1 MKDRSRAASSSTRAN
16 STSTRPP
23 IKTVKGA
30 ASWIDRRGIA
40 TLFPGADLVLP
51 SLWEAVSG
59 RLDVDWAIRDEEGR
73 YVSFTPEMEKCWRWK
88 DELPDRGLAC
98 VGKHLGR
105 WSALVAPRLLPPLY
119 ALTGRRGSPDD
130 FRDAELSSFEREVG
144 EAVLEEGPVTGPEL
158 RALLGAEKKKVDAAV
173 IVLQRGL
180 VLTNSGLVEQKQ
192 GWGAIAV
199 DVLARRFPLPALP
212 GENDARRQLAGT
224 VLASCGEVSAAD
236 LGGALGWRLKRSRQT
251 LAELVE
257 AGAARSRLERGL
269 ELWSA
274 RSLRSR
280 S

>member
-1 MKDRSRAASSSTRAN
+1 MKARSRAASSSTRAS
-16 STSTRPP
+16 STSTPPP
-23 IKTVKGA
+23 IETIETA
-30 ASWIDRRGIA
+30 ARWVDRKGIA

-59 RLDVDWAIRDEEGR
+59 RLDVDWAIRDEEGH

-88 DELPDRGLAC
+88 DELPERGHAC

-105 WSALVAPRLLPPLY
+105 WSALVAPRLLPQLY
-119 ALTGRRGSPDD
+119 ALTGRRGAPDD
-130 FRDAELSSFEREVG
+130 FRDAEQSQLEREVS

-158 RALLGAEKKKVDAAV
+158 RALLGADKKRVDAAV
-173 IVLQRGL
+173 IVLQRAL

-199 DVLARRFPLPALP
+199 DVLARRFQLTALP
-212 GENDARRQLAGT
+212 EEADAGRQLAAT

-236 LGGALGWRLKRSRQT
+236 LGGALGWRLKRSRET

-257 AGAARSRLERGL
+257 AGTAQRRLDGGF

-274 RSLRSR
+274 RSPGNRS
-280 S
+280 

>member
-1 MKDRSRAASSSTRAN
+1 M
-16 STSTRPP
+16 
-23 IKTVKGA
+23 
-30 ASWIDRRGIA
+30 
-40 TLFPGADLVLP
+40 
-51 SLWEAVSG
+51 SG

-130 FRDAELSSFEREVG
+130 FRDAEFSQLEQEVS
-144 EAVLEEGPVTGPEL
+144 EAVLEDGPVTGPEL
-158 RALLGAEKKKVDAAV
+158 RALLGADKKGVDAAV
-173 IVLQRGL
+173 IVLQRAL
-180 VLTNSGLVEQKQ
+180 VLTNSGLVEQRQ

-199 DVLARRFPLPALP
+199 DVLARRFTLPALP
-212 GENDARRQLAGT
+212 DESASRRQLAAT

-236 LGGALGWRLKRSRQT
+236 LGGALGWRLKRSRET

-257 AGAARSRLERGL
+257 AGAARQRLEGGL

-274 RSLRSR
+274 PSAGNRP
-280 S
+280 